1 MSCDTNYPFSDQLSY
16 TIESTTDFDFFIRI
30 PGWTITD
37 KATVKIGDGETEPIS
52 PKSDLHRVEVK
63 SGSTKLTIT
72 LPMEIKTVI
81 RDDAVAFY
89 RGPLL
94 YAADIEHNETRFSP
108 LDFGTNEPLPEDQ
121 IHPDA
126 YDATFAPIA
135 EWKYAV
141 DPSTVRLNK
150 GDELGELSNPVFV
163 SDGPPTSLE
172 VDAYP
177 IDWPVQNGTAATPPV
192 NPEVDQNQ
200 KTTIKLIAY
209 GAAKLHIA
217 QFPVAAL
224 DK

>member
-1 MSCDTNYPFSDQLSY
+1 MSCDTNYPFSDKLSY
-16 TIESTTDFDFFIRI
+16 NIESDTDFNFFIRI
-30 PGWTITD
+30 PSWTVKD
-37 KATVKIGDGETEPIS
+37 KATIKVDDGEAEPIS
-52 PKSDLHRVEVK
+52 PENDLQRVEVK

-72 LPMEIKTVI
+72 LPMEIQTVT

-108 LDFGTNEPLPEDQ
+108 LSYDTLEPLPEDQ
-121 IHPDA
+121 LHPDA
-126 YDATFAPIA
+126 YDVTFAPIA

-141 DPSTVRLNK
+141 DPSTVKVNK
-150 GDELGELSNPVFV
+150 GDETGELPNPVFV
-163 SDGPPTSLE
+163 SGGPPTSLE

-177 IDWPVQNGTAATPPV
+177 IDWVVKNGTAATPPV

-200 KTTIKLIAY
+200 KTTIKLIPY

-217 QFPVAAL
+217 QFPVASL
-224 DK
+224 